1 MGNIASN
8 AAGVSRRSFITGAA
22 AAGVLA
28 TLGLAGCAP
37 QDKQT
42 ASAATSG
49 ADTKWDEECDVLVV
63 GSGYTGL
70 AAALEAK
77 NAGADVKV
85 IEKTARVGGNSALAA
100 GDFAVCNSSVQ
111 KREGVQDSVEQYV
124 DDMMV
129 AGLYLNDKEKC
140 RVIAEKSNETWE
152 WTIEMGATWAKN
164 DNDEYFLYPYGG
176 HTVMRS
182 IAQGDGGGANV
193 TGPFAEKLKELGV
206 EVETKRMLTE
216 LVKDAN
222 GRVIG
227 AIVHDKPSG
236 NDVESGTPVAIK
248 ANKAVVLTT
257 GGFGRD
263 LAFRQAQDPRLD
275 DSVDCTNQEGA
286 TAESLRASV
295 AAGAMAVHTDW
306 IQLLP
311 FMSPDEQGYGV
322 AAFYTDGQASYAPT
336 LDVATGKRIVNELTD
351 RKRYADAILETG
363 QPCVQIT
370 CKKALYD
377 GGSGLEGALKAGI
390 TTEFSSIE
398 EAAEHYGMPVDAVKE
413 EIARYNTFVENK
425 LDEDFKK
432 PIPDDAQTIDEP
444 PFYGVRLWPKVH
456 HCMGGVKTDLEC
468 RVVDMDLQVI
478 PGLYAAGEAV
488 GGIHGACRLGSCAT
502 ADCLVN
508 GRIAGQNAAKEQ
520 GA

>member
-1 MGNIASN
+1 MGNTATN
-8 AAGVSRRSFITGAA
+8 VSRRSFITGAA
-22 AAGVLA
+22 AASVLA
-28 TLGLAGCAP
+28 GLGLAGCAP
-37 QDKQT
+37 KGKTTEAVQT
-42 ASAATSG
+42 DG
-49 ADTKWDEECDVLVV
+49 ANTKWDEECDVLIV
-63 GSGYTGL
+63 GSGYAGL

-77 NAGADVKV
+77 SAGVDVKV
-85 IEKTARVGGNSALAA
+85 IEKTERVGGNSALAA

-111 KREGVQDSVEQYV
+111 EREGVKDSVEQYV

-152 WTIEMGATWAKN
+152 WTIEMGATWATN
-164 DNDEYFLYPYGG
+164 EQGEHFLYPYGG
-176 HTVMRS
+176 HTVKRS

-193 TGPFAEKLKELGV
+193 TTPFAEKLKGMGV

-216 LVKDAN
+216 LVKDEN

-227 AIVHDKPSG
+227 AVVHDKPKG
-236 NDVESGTPVAIK
+236 NDIESGTPVAIK

-263 LAFRQAQDPRLD
+263 LEFRLAQDPRLD
-275 DSVDCTNQEGA
+275 ETVDCTNQEGA
-286 TAESLRASV
+286 TAESLRAMV
-295 AAGAMAVHTDW
+295 AAGAMAVHADW

-336 LDVATGKRIVNELTD
+336 LNAATGKRIVNELTD

-363 QPCVQIT
+363 QPCVQIA
-370 CKKALYD
+370 CKKALYE
-377 GGSGLEGALKAGI
+377 GSDLEGAIKAGI
-390 TTEFSSIE
+390 TKEFASID
-398 EAAEHYGMPVDAVKE
+398 EAAEFYGMPVDAVKE
-413 EIARYNTFVENK
+413 EIARYNTFVASK

-432 PIPDDAQTIDEP
+432 PIPDDAQPIDEA

-456 HCMGGVKTDLEC
+456 HCMGGVKTDVDC
-468 RVVDMDLQVI
+468 RVLDMNLQVI
-478 PGLYAAGEAV
+478 PGLYAAGEAA

-520 GA
+520 TA

>member
-1 MGNIASN
+1 M
-8 AAGVSRRSFITGAA
+8 
-22 AAGVLA
+22 
-28 TLGLAGCAP
+28 
-37 QDKQT
+37 
-42 ASAATSG
+42 
-49 ADTKWDEECDVLVV
+49 
-63 GSGYTGL
+63 
-70 AAALEAK
+70 
-77 NAGADVKV
+77 
-85 IEKTARVGGNSALAA
+85 
-100 GDFAVCNSSVQ
+100 
-111 KREGVQDSVEQYV
+111 
-124 DDMMV
+124 
-129 AGLYLNDKEKC
+129 
-140 RVIAEKSNETWE
+140 
-152 WTIEMGATWAKN
+152 
-164 DNDEYFLYPYGG
+164 
-176 HTVMRS
+176 
-182 IAQGDGGGANV
+182 
-193 TGPFAEKLKELGV
+193 
-206 EVETKRMLTE
+206 
-216 LVKDAN
+216 
-222 GRVIG
+222 
-227 AIVHDKPSG
+227 
-236 NDVESGTPVAIK
+236 ESGTPVAIK

-336 LDVATGKRIVNELTD
+336 LDGATGKRIVNELTD
-351 RKRYADAILETG
+351 RKRYADAILKTG

-413 EIARYNTFVENK
+413 EIARYNTFVANK

-444 PFYGVRLWPKVH
+444 PFY
-456 HCMGGVKTDLEC
+456 
-468 RVVDMDLQVI
+468 
-478 PGLYAAGEAV
+478 AA
-488 GGIHGACRLGSCAT
+488 
-502 ADCLVN
+502 
-508 GRIAGQNAAKEQ
+508 RIAGELLVTIHGVITNADSQPLRKDGSVIEGLYVCGNDQGGFYPHNYPSNFTGINAGRTATFARIAAKH
-520 GA
+520 ALDVA

>member
-1 MGNIASN
+1 M
-8 AAGVSRRSFITGAA
+8 
-22 AAGVLA
+22 
-28 TLGLAGCAP
+28 
-37 QDKQT
+37 
-42 ASAATSG
+42 
-49 ADTKWDEECDVLVV
+49 
-63 GSGYTGL
+63 
-70 AAALEAK
+70 
-77 NAGADVKV
+77 
-85 IEKTARVGGNSALAA
+85 
-100 GDFAVCNSSVQ
+100 
-111 KREGVQDSVEQYV
+111 
-124 DDMMV
+124 
-129 AGLYLNDKEKC
+129 
-140 RVIAEKSNETWE
+140 
-152 WTIEMGATWAKN
+152 
-164 DNDEYFLYPYGG
+164 
-176 HTVMRS
+176 
-182 IAQGDGGGANV
+182 
-193 TGPFAEKLKELGV
+193 
-206 EVETKRMLTE
+206 
-216 LVKDAN
+216 KDAN

-257 GGFGRD
+257 GGFGSD

-275 DSVDCTNQEGA
+275 YSVDCTNQEGA

-351 RKRYADAILETG
+351 RKRYADAILKTG

-390 TTEFSSIE
+390 TTEFSS
-398 EAAEHYGMPVDAVKE
+398 
-413 EIARYNTFVENK
+413 RYNTFVANK